1 MICRHRIAVFALA
14 VAIAGLGAATSA
26 GAAEFGSFTLQ
37 AGQSQT
43 IQIGSTYR
51 QLKLCNDSE
60 SAGQLD
66 AVIGTSDVIHLGPG
80 ICAEW
85 SGDRIML
92 HNVSGGVVSGV
103 YRREYDFW
111 DGP

>member
-1 MICRHRIAVFALA
+1 MICRHRSAVFALA
-14 VAIAGLGAATSA
+14 VAIAGLATMASA
-26 GAAEFGSFTLQ
+26 GAAEFGAFTLQ

-51 QLKLCNDSE
+51 QIKVCNDTE

-92 HNVSGGVVSGV
+92 HNVSNGLVSGI
-103 YRREYDFW
+103 YRRQFDSW
-111 DGP
+111 DGM

>member
-1 MICRHRIAVFALA
+1 MIRRLRFAVFALA
-14 VAIAGLGAATSA
+14 VTIAGAAAAA

-43 IQIGSTYR
+43 IRTGSTYR
-51 QLKLCNDSE
+51 QLKVCNDSE

-66 AVIGTSDVIHLGPG
+66 AIIGTSDVIHLAPG

-85 SGDRIML
+85 SGDTIQL
-92 HNVSGGVVSGV
+92 HNVSNGVVSGI
-103 YRREYDFW
+103 YRRQFDSW
-111 DGP
+111 DGG

>member
-1 MICRHRIAVFALA
+1 MIRRSRPAVFAFA
-14 VAIAGLGAATSA
+14 VTIAGFAAAA

-37 AGQSQT
+37 AGESRT
-43 IQIGSTYR
+43 IRTGSTYR
-51 QLKLCNDSE
+51 QLKVCNDVE

-85 SGDRIML
+85 SGDTIQLR
-92 HNVSGGVVSGV
+92 NVSNGVVSGI
-103 YRREYDFW
+103 YRRQFDSW
-111 DGP
+111 DGM